1 MAAGPANQT
10 ATTNGTAHPLNA
22 ENSKETDSKDAKM
35 NSGKMYDWRVKSIY
49 DALARQG
56 VPEGGSVSV
65 EQLTALGHLDQYHYL
80 GTHRS
85 FCFCF
90 SLERALAHTHMH
102 MSIHIYAYTVG
113 GIGGTDR

>member
-1 MAAGPANQT
+1 MAAGTANQT
-10 ATTNGTAHPLNA
+10 ATNGTAHPLNA
-22 ENSKETDSKDAKM
+22 EKSNENDSKDAKM

-49 DALARQG
+49 DALSRQG

-85 FCFCF
+85 FCFC
-90 SLERALAHTHMH
+90 SSRARALAYSHMH
-102 MSIHIYAYTVG
+102 RSIHIYTYTVG
-113 GIGGTDR
+113 GIGGRDR